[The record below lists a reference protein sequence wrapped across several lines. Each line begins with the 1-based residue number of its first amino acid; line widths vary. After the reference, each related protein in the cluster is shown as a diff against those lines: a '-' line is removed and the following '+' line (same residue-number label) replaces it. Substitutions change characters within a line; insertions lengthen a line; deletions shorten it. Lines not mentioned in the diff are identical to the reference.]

1 MTWIHREQRG
11 NITILQ
17 LQRPEVYHALNR
29 PLLHQLI
36 QYLDDIEKA
45 GHTRVV
51 IITSTG
57 VKAFCAGADLKER
70 QKMNEEEVRRYL
82 TLIRQTF
89 FKLESLYC
97 PVIAAVE
104 GVALGG
110 GMELALACDFR
121 IAGKDAV
128 FALPET
134 TLGIIPGAGGTQR
147 LSRIAGISVAKELI
161 YTGKRISADKSYELG
176 IINKVTRTGE
186 ALMESIN
193 LAEQIAQNAPL
204 AVKQAKIAIQEGYP
218 LEIGLAM
225 EKEAYAYEHLI
236 ATKDRLEGL
245 RAFQEKRKPQFR
257 GE

>member
-1 MTWIHREQRG
+1 MTWIKREQRG

-29 PLLHQLI
+29 PLLRQLV
-36 QYLDDIEKA
+36 QCLDEIEA
-45 GHTRVV
+45 ENTRVV
-51 IITSTG
+51 IITSSG
-57 VKAFCAGADLKER
+57 GKAFCAGADLKER
-70 QKMNEEEVRRYL
+70 QTMDEEEVRRYL

-89 FKLESLYC
+89 FKLENLYC

-104 GVALGG
+104 GIALGG

-121 IAGKDAV
+121 IAGKGAV

-134 TLGIIPGAGGTQR
+134 SLGIIPGAGGTQR

-161 YTGKRISADKSYELG
+161 FTGKRISADRAYQLG
-176 IINKVTRTGE
+176 IISKVTMNGE
-186 ALMESIN
+186 ALTESMN
-193 LAEQIAQNAPL
+193 MAEQISQNAPL
-204 AVKQAKIAIQEGYP
+204 AVRQAKIAIQEGYP

-236 ATKDRLEGL
+236 ATKDRSEGL
-245 RAFQEKRKPQFR
+245 QAFQEKRKPQFR

>member
-1 MTWIHREQRG
+1 MTWIKREQRG

-29 PLLHQLI
+29 PLLRQLM
-36 QYLDDIEKA
+36 QYLDEIES
-45 GHTRVV
+45 GNTRVV

-70 QKMNEEEVRRYL
+70 QTMDEEEVRKYL

-89 FKLESLYC
+89 FKLENLYC

-134 TLGIIPGAGGTQR
+134 SLGIIPGAGGTQR

-161 YTGKRISADKSYELG
+161 FTGKRISADEAHQLG
-176 IINKVTRTGE
+176 IISKVTMTGE
-186 ALMESIN
+186 ALTESMN
-193 LAEQIAQNAPL
+193 MAEQVAQNAPL
-204 AVKQAKIAIQEGYP
+204 AVRQAKIAIQEGYP

-245 RAFQEKRKPQFR
+245 QAFQEKRKPQFR

>member
-1 MTWIHREQRG
+1 MTWIKREQRG

-29 PLLHQLI
+29 PLLRQLV
-36 QYLDDIEKA
+36 QCLDEIEA
-45 GHTRVV
+45 ENTRVV
-51 IITSTG
+51 IITSSG
-57 VKAFCAGADLKER
+57 EKAFCAGADLKER
-70 QKMNEEEVRRYL
+70 QTMDEEEVRRYL

-89 FKLESLYC
+89 FKLENLYC

-104 GVALGG
+104 GIALGG

-121 IAGKDAV
+121 IAGKGAV

-134 TLGIIPGAGGTQR
+134 SLGIIPGAGGTQR

-161 YTGKRISADKSYELG
+161 FTGKRISADRAYQLG
-176 IINKVTRTGE
+176 ILSKVTMNGE
-186 ALMESIN
+186 ALTESMNI
-193 LAEQIAQNAPL
+193 AEQIAQNAPL
-204 AVKQAKIAIQEGYP
+204 AVRQAKIAIQEGYP

-236 ATKDRLEGL
+236 ATKDRSEGL
-245 RAFQEKRKPQFR
+245 QAFQEKRKPQFR